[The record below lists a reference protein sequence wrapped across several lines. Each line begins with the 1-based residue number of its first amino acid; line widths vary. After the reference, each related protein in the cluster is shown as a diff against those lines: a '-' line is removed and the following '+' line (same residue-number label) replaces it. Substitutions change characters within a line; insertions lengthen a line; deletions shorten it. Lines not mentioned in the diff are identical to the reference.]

1 MPRVWPLLIA
11 MLALH
16 APVRVVAHADPLEGA
31 LGGNDQPPTRAELAL
46 LDALKRNRPE
56 DTETQTRPV
65 VALDNTVQFV
75 FGMPDPTAICTP
87 FEGCDLR
94 LEPGELVREASMADR
109 RWQVDILFEG
119 EAPNEVPHVVIYP
132 HDIGLA
138 AKLIIPTNRRTYHIN
153 LISRSAS
160 ENAATT
166 PKIAFLYPE
175 DIHSRFASARAWQQH
190 ARVANQTRTPPSQPT
205 AAPTKHSIA
214 SVVFAYSLTGRAPW
228 KPLRVFNDG
237 AITLID
243 FPSAVRHTELPS
255 LLVVRSDGDLLHEE
269 ELVMVNTDYD
279 PEKRRMTV
287 YSVFDRAYLI
297 AGVGHN
303 KVSVEITRLPSTR

>member
-1 MPRVWPLLIA
+1 MPRVWTLLFALPLL
-11 MLALH
+11 
-16 APVRVVAHADPLEGA
+16 RVPVAHADPTEVS
-31 LGGNDQPPTRAELAL
+31 LGGKDQPPTRAELAL
-46 LDALKRNRPE
+46 LDALKHNRPE
-56 DTETQTRPV
+56 DTETQTRLV

-75 FGMPDPTAICTP
+75 YGQPDPTAICAP

-94 LEPGELVREASMADR
+94 LEAGELVREASMADR

-119 EAPNEVPHVVIYP
+119 EAPNETPHIVIYP
-132 HDIGLA
+132 QDIGLS

-175 DIHSRFASARAWQQH
+175 DIHSRFAAARAWQQH
-190 ARVANQTRTPPSQPT
+190 ARSEIPARPSHPMPLTASPTRQ
-205 AAPTKHSIA
+205 SIA
-214 SVVFAYSLTGRAPW
+214 SAVFAYALKGRAPW

-243 FPSAVRHTELPS
+243 FPNAVQHTELPS

-269 ELVMVNTDYD
+269 ELVLVNTDYD
-279 PEKRRMTV
+279 PERRRMTV

-303 KVSVEITRLPSTR
+303 KVSVEITRLAPKR